1 MESTN
6 YSLNMKAHLDT
17 TEVTDSLSKLNQSG
31 NKTTRDLEVAVKRL
45 DNAVQDLTRTWEKQA
60 RAAERAAHASE
71 HAAKTQSISGA
82 SGGVEGGALSQFA
95 TMAVGQMGARQLR
108 AIGKLINKS
117 GYGDNSV
124 GRVATGGIDWAATA
138 MVATKGNPLAT
149 VGAGLIGAV
158 DSAMKQ
164 LVESAQRAADEL
176 NRLAQL
182 QAGQIDAWH
191 RGQQSVAFSKEARGL
206 SNETDEQ
213 LRARI
218 AKAEKSREAYE
229 EFMTPLSKSSR
240 AFADFYKG
248 WEGIDFV
255 GLRDK
260 KMKSLLSTANEDAAL
275 AKLAEGELKARDN
288 QRNKEENQRIKEQ
301 RALDRNYE
309 YATKHGESFR
319 TKMELEDFNE
329 SLQGMNVQELQ
340 ATVAGLRQSRTSM
353 RGSLDAAWQKARTT
367 KSSSDIESAETMT
380 DQFDIISDKLKDAEH
395 VLNSL
400 SNLGGKSTASDSPLA
415 QFLSGPYSEDAAKGY
430 DVGGYASLEDAV
442 WKQQLETDNNIKK
455 SVEASQKSL
464 ETLVSKVEIIQTN
477 MSNNDSDAAKWG
489 G

>member
-60 RAAERAAHASE
+60 QAAERAAHASE
-71 HAAKTQSISGA
+71 HAAKTQAISGA
-82 SGGVEGGALSQFA
+82 SGGVEGGALTEFA
-95 TMAVGQMGARQLR
+95 NMAVGQMGARQLR
-108 AIGKLINKS
+108 SIAKLINKA
-117 GYGDNSV
+117 GYGDTEV
-124 GRVATGGIDWAATA
+124 GRVATGGLDWAATA
-138 MVATKGNPLAT
+138 MVATKGNPLT
-149 VGAGLIGAV
+149 LGAGLIGAV

-164 LVESAQRAADEL
+164 LVESAQAAANEL
-176 NRLAQL
+176 NRLAQI
-182 QAGQIDAWH
+182 QSQQIAAWH
-191 RGQQSVAFSKEARGL
+191 SGQRSVAFSKEARGI

-260 KMKSLLSTANEDAAL
+260 KMKSLLSTANEDAAM
-275 AKLAEGELKARDN
+275 AKLAESTLKAREN
-288 QRNKEENQRIKEQ
+288 QRNKEQRT
-301 RALDRNYE
+301 LDRNYE
-309 YATKHGESFR
+309 YATKHGERFR
-319 TKMELEDFNE
+319 TKMELEDF
-329 SLQGMNVQELQ
+329 SAGLQGMNVEELQ
-340 ATVAGLRQSRTSM
+340 DTVSVLRQSRTSM

-367 KSSSDIESAETMT
+367 KSSEDIESAETMT
-380 DQFDIISDKLKDAEH
+380 DEFDMVSAKLKDAES
-395 VLNSL
+395 VLNTMTKISP
-400 SNLGGKSTASDSPLA
+400 TASYKDMPLA
-415 QFLSGPYSEDAAKGY
+415 QLMERPLSEDAAKGY
-430 DVGGYASLEDAV
+430 DVGGYASVEDAV
-442 WKQQLETDNNIKK
+442 WKQQLETQNNIKK
-455 SVEASQKSL
+455 TAEESQKSL
-464 ETLVSKVEIIQTN
+464 ETLVNKVEIIQTN
-477 MSNNDSDAAKWG
+477 MSNNSSDAAKWG